1 MVQGAG
7 NEVLIGQTEFQI
19 PRSGRAEF
27 SNLSFYDVASGY
39 RMKFNLTVTPWSQ
52 AYSGLLAISNTFNVT
67 PRQFY
72 LKVVTQVANANQS
85 VVFGTQ
91 PVVEVR
97 DLGTGRRATPLK
109 SPWWVAVSL
118 YSNPK
123 LGQSFLNGTLNVSV
137 VNERAVFKDLLV
149 TLYGLGYVLKFES
162 RYGYSALSAPFEVSD
177 LSSVQAQF
185 SPLHSRPQ
193 SLRSFWPVV
202 GIESSGRTRFSMH
215 AQSIRFALSTNQIC
229 WI

>member
-1 MVQGAG
+1 MEQGAG
-7 NEVLIGQTEFQI
+7 NEVLIGQTQFQI
-19 PRSGRAEF
+19 PSSGRAEF

-39 RMKFNLTVTPWSQ
+39 RIKFNVTVNPYSQ
-52 AYSGLLAISNTFNVT
+52 AYSGLFAISNSFDVT

-97 DLGTGRRATPLK
+97 DWGTGRKATPLK

-123 LGQSFLNGTLNVSV
+123 LAQLFLNGTLNVSV
-137 VNERAVFKDLLV
+137 VNERAVFTDLLV

-162 RYGYSALSAPFEVSD
+162 SYGHGVLSAPFEVSD
-177 LSSVQAQF
+177 WLSPGTVQSSVPRKMAAD
-185 SPLHSRPQ
+185 SNT
-193 SLRSFWPVV
+193 LR
-202 GIESSGRTRFSMH
+202 T
-215 AQSIRFALSTNQIC
+215 
-229 WI
+229 